1 MCNIYFLQFR
11 YAFYSLNT
19 ISITKIFCQAISFCS
34 SIRRLSL
41 FFRNKLRSIMKIKHK
56 VFVHMKYSKITKSFL
71 AHCGTKIVLY
81 HFHCRKRS
89 LYRCGGGLHSYQ
101 NKSFRYNSRLVT
113 SYVEG
118 KSFGLIDSD
127 SIPHVVCQRRTSM

>member
-1 MCNIYFLQFR
+1 MYIMCNNYFLQFR

-41 FFRNKLRSIMKIKHK
+41 FFRNKLRCIIKIKHK

-89 LYRCGGGLHSYQ
+89 LYRCGGGLQSYQ
-101 NKSFRYNSRLVT
+101 NKSY
-113 SYVEG
+113 
-118 KSFGLIDSD
+118 LIYIQIQLAISD
-127 SIPHVVCQRRTSM
+127 LLRRRQVVRFDRF